1 MKRMRLLNVGKLFLL
16 LAFLVITACVLA
28 IGHKNP
34 DYIQDF
40 VNKVQDY
47 GPAGGLLFVALFAI
61 LQPFGVGSHGFILA
75 SALIWDPW
83 LAFFYSSLGCT
94 LSGCLAFGY
103 ARYIGQ
109 EWVQQRIPPK
119 LQKYQTKLMDRPIRT
134 MLVMRLV
141 FFTFSPMQ
149 LMLGVSRVR
158 FWDYLLTMVVGNSP
172 LIIVEVMLGNSL
184 FLWLISNL

>member
-1 MKRMRLLNVGKLFLL
+1 MKIKGRLNGVKLVLL
-16 LAFLVITACVLA
+16 VAFVVITACVIV
-28 IGHKNP
+28 IGYKNP
-34 DYIQDF
+34 GYIQDF

-47 GPAGGLLFVALFAI
+47 GPAGGLLFVVAFGI

-83 LAFFYSSLGCT
+83 LAFLYSSLGCT

-134 MLVMRLV
+134 MLIMRLV
-141 FFTFSPMQ
+141 FFTLSPMQ

-184 FLWLISNL
+184 FHWLISNL